1 MLPFGAVA
9 VALVVA
15 VAAAAVMAVAA
26 VAVTIVVTAAVT
38 MAGIIVGSHFH
49 RIFCVGRARP
59 R

>member
-1 MLPFGAVA
+1 M
-9 VALVVA
+9 ALVVA
-15 VAAAAVMAVAA
+15 VAAAAVMAVVA